1 MSIYDF
7 IESINDTENI
17 IFRLF
22 DCNREDLVYV
32 YTDDGEKSQLTA
44 SELLESDYAD
54 YEIGSMD
61 MWIDNGKI
69 YIELNIETEEE
80 E

>member
-7 IESINDTENI
+7 IESINDTYNI

-22 DCNREDLVYV
+22 DCTREDLVWLE
-32 YTDDGEKSQLTA
+32 TDEGAKTNVEARDLMM
-44 SELLESDYAD
+44 SEYGN

-69 YIELNIETEEE
+69 YIELNIEIEED
-80 E
+80 

>member
-7 IESINDTENI
+7 IESINDTYNI

-22 DCNREDLVYV
+22 DCRREDLVWIE
-32 YTDDGEKSQLTA
+32 TDEGAKTNLEARDLIM
-44 SELLESDYAD
+44 SEFVN

-69 YIELNIETEEE
+69 YIEINIETEEE
-80 E
+80 D